1 VGSEDAISHI
11 GTGLHKVPLARL
23 QEVFLSALGTTT
35 SKKSNKNNNNKNR
48 IELSEVIR
56 LLGPFPNVK
65 RTLQLTIQIQK
76 NNTKKNT
83 NNNRQQQQQQQQYW
97 TGSSMGR
104 GRKYLQGLWI
114 SSVVYHYK

>member
-35 SKKSNKNNNNKNR
+35 AKKSNKNTH
-48 IELSEVIR
+48 ELSEVIL

-83 NNNRQQQQQQQQYW
+83 NNNRQQQQQQQYW